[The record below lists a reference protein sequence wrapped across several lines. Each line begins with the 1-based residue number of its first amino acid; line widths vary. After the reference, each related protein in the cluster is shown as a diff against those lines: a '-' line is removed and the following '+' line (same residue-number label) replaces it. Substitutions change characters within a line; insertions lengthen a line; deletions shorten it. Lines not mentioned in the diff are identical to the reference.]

1 MDDFFQLLYEHG
13 LSSGALNPDLDPAY
27 RRAYYELDQLPTALF
42 PNQAE
47 REPLQHAILNL
58 VDYSDMI
65 CLGYGFRLAARI
77 LG

>member
-47 REPLQHAILNL
+47 RNR
-58 VDYSDMI
+58 SST
-65 CLGYGFRLAARI
+65 RS
-77 LG
+77 